1 MPESNKAKLQRKC
14 KDSSRSNISVKKMT
28 SLYNVK
34 NMNKQVFKLSFSK
47 NVKIYKRIFCL

>member
-14 KDSSRSNISVKKMT
+14 KDSNRSNISVKKMT
-28 SLYNVK
+28 FLYNVK

-47 NVKIYKRIFCL
+47 NVKI